1 MNSLF
6 INNLHVKQ
14 ILVIAP
20 NWRFYLSRTILGVFS
35 TLLRKSEFEPLL
47 RINMDSFKKQ
57 NVRQQR
63 GTSSRSTKT
72 ATSVPKKTVFKAKTV
87 GYESDYYM
95 HGSVSDTANF
105 NAVTKN
111 LARLVSRQSWGGAVK
126 SGKAMI
132 DMRAPT
138 IAWPIK

>member
-1 MNSLF
+1 MGSL
-6 INNLHVKQ
+6 
-14 ILVIAP
+14 
-20 NWRFYLSRTILGVFS
+20 
-35 TLLRKSEFEPLL
+35 
-47 RINMDSFKKQ
+47 KKQ

-63 GTSSRSTKT
+63 GTSSQSTKT
-72 ATSVPKKTVFKAKTV
+72 TTSVPKKTAFKAKTV
-87 GYESDYYM
+87 GYKSDYYM

-138 IAWPIK
+138 IAWPIKSSRDEDVVDDSTSPTTNSTQKRQF

>member
-6 INNLHVKQ
+6 INNLHVKR

-35 TLLRKSEFEPLL
+35 TLLRKGEFEPLL
-47 RINMDSFKKQ
+47 RINMGSLKKQ

-72 ATSVPKKTVFKAKTV
+72 ATSVPKKTVFKAKTL
-87 GYESDYYM
+87 GYESD
-95 HGSVSDTANF
+95 
-105 NAVTKN
+105 
-111 LARLVSRQSWGGAVK
+111 
-126 SGKAMI
+126 
-132 DMRAPT
+132 
-138 IAWPIK
+138 